1 MLLFCRQTLT
11 IIFTFLQDNI
21 FLMQH
26 HTQLQ
31 NDLSNAAQVI
41 SNQITKL
48 NKLSKKFEVMDI
60 HFRNQIVEN
69 IKGGNNI
76 RAKVLA
82 NELVNIH
89 RVHHTTRN
97 MIMSL
102 EVVALRSTIIG
113 EFTVIMDTIN
123 PTIDLI
129 KDIEKDIS
137 MVIPT
142 ANEVLNDVTNASSE
156 ILNYKVNPEV
166 KIPMHVDEDA
176 LRILNEVEQ
185 SVEEETRQ
193 KLPDIPATINVAKNK
208 IEYDT
213 LLEENEVMI

>member
-1 MLLFCRQTLT
+1 MQN
-11 IIFTFLQDNI
+11 NI
-21 FLMQH
+21 SLMQQ

-48 NKLSKKFEVMDI
+48 NKLSKKFDVMDT
-60 HFRNQIVEN
+60 HFRKQIVEN
-69 IKGGNNI
+69 IKGGKNI
-76 RAKVLA
+76 RAKALA
-82 NELVNIH
+82 SELVNIH
-89 RVHHTTRN
+89 RVQHTTKN

-113 EFTVIMDTIN
+113 EFTIIMDTIN

-142 ANEVLNDVTNASSE
+142 AHEVLNDVTNASSE
-156 ILNYKVNPEV
+156 ILNYVNPEV
-166 KIPMHVDEDA
+166 KISMHVDEEA
-176 LRILNEVEQ
+176 LKILSQVEQ

-193 KLPDIPATINVAKNK
+193 KLPDIPATINVIKNK
-208 IEYDT
+208 NEYDS

>member
-1 MLLFCRQTLT
+1 
-11 IIFTFLQDNI
+11 
-21 FLMQH
+21 MQH
-26 HTQLQ
+26 QKQFQ
-31 NDLSNAAQVI
+31 NDLSKAAQVI

-48 NKLSKKFEVMDI
+48 NKLSKKYDTMDA
-60 HFRNQIVEN
+60 HFRKQIVEN
-69 IKGGNNI
+69 VKVGNNV
-76 RAKVLA
+76 RAKALA

-89 RVHHTTRN
+89 RIQRTTRN
-97 MIMSL
+97 MGMSL

-113 EFTVIMDTIN
+113 EFALIMDTIN

-142 ANEVLNDVTNASSE
+142 AHEVLNDVTKASSE
-156 ILNYKVNPEV
+156 ILNYNVNPDL
-166 KIPMHVDEDA
+166 KITLPIDEDA
-176 LRILNEVEQ
+176 LKILSEVEH

-193 KLPDIPATINVAKNK
+193 KLPDIPATINVTKNRN
-208 IEYDT
+208 EYES

>member
-1 MLLFCRQTLT
+1 
-11 IIFTFLQDNI
+11 
-21 FLMQH
+21 MQH
-26 HTQLQ
+26 NTQLQ
-31 NDLSNAAQVI
+31 NDLSSAAQVI

-48 NKLSKKFEVMDI
+48 NKLSKKFVIMDT
-60 HFRNQIVEN
+60 HFRKQIVQN
-69 IKGGNNI
+69 IKVGNNV
-76 RAKVLA
+76 RAKALA

-89 RVHHTTRN
+89 RIQHTTKN
-97 MIMSL
+97 MVMSL

-113 EFTVIMDTIN
+113 EFAIIMDTIN

-142 ANEVLNDVTNASSE
+142 AHQVLNDVTNASSE
-156 ILNYKVNPEV
+156 ILNFNVNPEL
-166 KIPMHVDEDA
+166 KISMPVDEEA
-176 LRILNEVEQ
+176 LRILGEVEE

-193 KLPDIPATINVAKNK
+193 KLPDIPATINVMKNRN
-208 IEYDT
+208 ELES

>member
-1 MLLFCRQTLT
+1 
-11 IIFTFLQDNI
+11 
-21 FLMQH
+21 MQH
-26 HTQLQ
+26 HTQFQ
-31 NDLSNAAQVI
+31 NDISNAAQVI

-48 NKLSKKFEVMDI
+48 NKLSKKFGMMDTD
-60 HFRNQIVEN
+60 FRKQIVQN
-69 IKGGNNI
+69 IKMGNNV
-76 RAKVLA
+76 RAKALA

-89 RVHHTTRN
+89 RIQHTTKN
-97 MIMSL
+97 MVMSL

-113 EFTVIMDTIN
+113 EFAVIMDTIN

-142 ANEVLNDVTNASSE
+142 AHEVLNDVTNASSE
-156 ILNYKVNPEV
+156 ILNYNVNPDL
-166 KIPMHVDEDA
+166 KITMPIDEDA
-176 LRILNEVEQ
+176 LKILSEVEH

-193 KLPDIPATINVAKNK
+193 KLPDIPATINVTKNRN
-208 IEYDT
+208 EYES

>member
-1 MLLFCRQTLT
+1 
-11 IIFTFLQDNI
+11 
-21 FLMQH
+21 MQH
-26 HTQLQ
+26 HTQFQ

-48 NKLSKKFEVMDI
+48 NKLSKKFSMMDTD
-60 HFRNQIVEN
+60 FRKQIVQN
-69 IKGGNNI
+69 IKVGNNV
-76 RAKVLA
+76 RAKALA

-89 RVHHTTRN
+89 RIQHTTKN
-97 MIMSL
+97 MVMSL

-113 EFTVIMDTIN
+113 EFAVIMDTIN

-142 ANEVLNDVTNASSE
+142 AHEVLNDVTNASSE
-156 ILNYKVNPEV
+156 ILNYSVNPDL
-166 KIPMHVDEDA
+166 KITMPIDEDA
-176 LRILNEVEQ
+176 LKILSEVELN
-185 SVEEETRQ
+185 VEEETRQ
-193 KLPDIPATINVAKNK
+193 KLPDIPATINVTKNRN
-208 IEYDT
+208 EYES

>member
-1 MLLFCRQTLT
+1 
-11 IIFTFLQDNI
+11 
-21 FLMQH
+21 MQH
-26 HTQLQ
+26 HTQFQ

-48 NKLSKKFEVMDI
+48 NKLSKKFGMMDTD
-60 HFRNQIVEN
+60 FRKQIVQN
-69 IKGGNNI
+69 IKVGNNV
-76 RAKVLA
+76 RARALA

-89 RVHHTTRN
+89 RIQHTTRN
-97 MIMSL
+97 MVMSL

-113 EFTVIMDTIN
+113 EFAVIMDTIN

-142 ANEVLNDVTNASSE
+142 AHEVLNDVTNASSE
-156 ILNYKVNPEV
+156 VLNYNVNPDL
-166 KIPMHVDEDA
+166 KITMPIDEDA
-176 LRILNEVEQ
+176 LKILSEVEL

-193 KLPDIPATINVAKNK
+193 KLPDIPATINVTKNRN
-208 IEYDT
+208 EYESP
-213 LLEENEVMI
+213 LEENEVMI

>member
-1 MLLFCRQTLT
+1 
-11 IIFTFLQDNI
+11 
-21 FLMQH
+21 MQH
-26 HTQLQ
+26 HTQFQ

-41 SNQITKL
+41 SKQITKL
-48 NKLSKKFEVMDI
+48 NKLSKKFGMMDTD
-60 HFRNQIVEN
+60 FRKQIVQN
-69 IKGGNNI
+69 IKVGNNV
-76 RAKVLA
+76 RAKALA

-89 RVHHTTRN
+89 RIQHTTKN
-97 MIMSL
+97 MVMSL

-113 EFTVIMDTIN
+113 EFAVIMDTIN

-142 ANEVLNDVTNASSE
+142 AHEVLNDVTNASSE
-156 ILNYKVNPEV
+156 ILNYNVNPDL
-166 KIPMHVDEDA
+166 KITMPIDEDA
-176 LRILNEVEQ
+176 LKILSEVEV

-193 KLPDIPATINVAKNK
+193 KLPDIPATVNVTKNRN
-208 IEYDT
+208 EYES

>member
-1 MLLFCRQTLT
+1 
-11 IIFTFLQDNI
+11 
-21 FLMQH
+21 MQH
-26 HTQLQ
+26 NTQLQ

-48 NKLSKKFEVMDI
+48 NKLSKKFVIMDT
-60 HFRNQIVEN
+60 HFRKQIVQN
-69 IKGGNNI
+69 IKVGNNV
-76 RAKVLA
+76 RAKALA

-89 RVHHTTRN
+89 RIQHTTKN
-97 MIMSL
+97 MVMSL

-113 EFTVIMDTIN
+113 EFAIIMDTIN

-129 KDIEKDIS
+129 KDIERDIS

-142 ANEVLNDVTNASSE
+142 AHEVLNEVTNASSE
-156 ILNYKVNPEV
+156 ILNYNVNPEL
-166 KIPMHVDEDA
+166 KISMPIDEEA
-176 LRILNEVEQ
+176 LKILGEVEE

-193 KLPDIPATINVAKNK
+193 KLPNIPATINVMKNRN
-208 IEYDT
+208 ELES

>member
-1 MLLFCRQTLT
+1 
-11 IIFTFLQDNI
+11 
-21 FLMQH
+21 MQH
-26 HTQLQ
+26 NTQLQ
-31 NDLSNAAQVI
+31 NDLSSAAQVI

-48 NKLSKKFEVMDI
+48 NKLSKKFVIMDT
-60 HFRNQIVEN
+60 HFRKQIVQN
-69 IKGGNNI
+69 IKVGNNV

-89 RVHHTTRN
+89 RIQHTTKN
-97 MIMSL
+97 MVMSL

-113 EFTVIMDTIN
+113 EFAIIMDTIN

-129 KDIEKDIS
+129 KDIERDIS

-142 ANEVLNDVTNASSE
+142 AHKVLNEVTNASSE
-156 ILNYKVNPEV
+156 ILNYNVNPEL
-166 KIPMHVDEDA
+166 KISMPVDEEA
-176 LRILNEVEQ
+176 LKILGEVEE

-193 KLPDIPATINVAKNK
+193 KLPDIPATINVMKNRN
-208 IEYDT
+208 ELES

>member
-1 MLLFCRQTLT
+1 
-11 IIFTFLQDNI
+11 
-21 FLMQH
+21 MQH
-26 HTQLQ
+26 HTQFQ
-31 NDLSNAAQVI
+31 NDISNAAQVI

-48 NKLSKKFEVMDI
+48 NKLSKKFGMMDTD
-60 HFRNQIVEN
+60 FRKQIVQN
-69 IKGGNNI
+69 IKMGNNV
-76 RAKVLA
+76 RAKALA

-89 RVHHTTRN
+89 KIKHTTKN
-97 MIMSL
+97 MVMSL

-113 EFTVIMDTIN
+113 EFAVIMDTIN

-142 ANEVLNDVTNASSE
+142 AHEVLNDVTNASSE
-156 ILNYKVNPEV
+156 ILNYNVNPDL
-166 KIPMHVDEDA
+166 KITMPIDEDA
-176 LRILNEVEQ
+176 LKILSEVEL

-193 KLPDIPATINVAKNK
+193 KLPDIPATINVTKNRN
-208 IEYDT
+208 EYES

>member
-1 MLLFCRQTLT
+1 
-11 IIFTFLQDNI
+11 
-21 FLMQH
+21 MQH
-26 HTQLQ
+26 HTQFQ

-48 NKLSKKFEVMDI
+48 NKLSKKFGMMDTD
-60 HFRNQIVEN
+60 FRKQIVQN
-69 IKGGNNI
+69 IKVGNNV
-76 RAKVLA
+76 RARALA

-89 RVHHTTRN
+89 RIQHTTRN
-97 MIMSL
+97 MVMSL

-113 EFTVIMDTIN
+113 EFAVIMDTIN

-142 ANEVLNDVTNASSE
+142 AHEVLNDVTNASSE
-156 ILNYKVNPEV
+156 ILNYNVNPDL
-166 KIPMHVDEDA
+166 KITMPIDEDA
-176 LRILNEVEQ
+176 LKILSEVEL

-193 KLPDIPATINVAKNK
+193 KLPDIPATINVTKNRN
-208 IEYDT
+208 ENES

>member
-1 MLLFCRQTLT
+1 MQN
-11 IIFTFLQDNI
+11 NI

-31 NDLSNAAQVI
+31 NDLSSAAQVI

-48 NKLSKKFEVMDI
+48 NKLSKKFDMMDT
-60 HFRNQIVEN
+60 HFRKQIVQN
-69 IKGGNNI
+69 IKAGNNI
-76 RAKVLA
+76 RAKALA
-82 NELVNIH
+82 SELVNIH
-89 RVHHTTRN
+89 KIQHTTKN
-97 MIMSL
+97 MAMSL

-113 EFTVIMDTIN
+113 EFAVIMDTIN

-142 ANEVLNDVTNASSE
+142 AHEVLNDVTNASSE
-156 ILNYKVNPEV
+156 ILNYNVNPEV
-166 KIPMHVDEDA
+166 KISMPVDEEA
-176 LRILNEVEQ
+176 LKILSEVEQ

-193 KLPDIPATINVAKNK
+193 KLPDIPATINVVKNRNQ
-208 IEYDT
+208 YDS
-213 LLEENEVMI
+213 LVEENEVMI

>member
-1 MLLFCRQTLT
+1 
-11 IIFTFLQDNI
+11 
-21 FLMQH
+21 MQH
-26 HTQLQ
+26 HPQFQ

-48 NKLSKKFEVMDI
+48 NKLSKKFGMMDTD
-60 HFRNQIVEN
+60 FRKQIVQN
-69 IKGGNNI
+69 IKVGNNV
-76 RAKVLA
+76 RAKALA

-89 RVHHTTRN
+89 RIQHTTRN
-97 MIMSL
+97 MVMSL

-113 EFTVIMDTIN
+113 EFALIMDTIN

-142 ANEVLNDVTNASSE
+142 AHEVLNDVTKASSE
-156 ILNYKVNPEV
+156 ILNYNVNPDL
-166 KIPMHVDEDA
+166 KITLPIDEDA
-176 LRILNEVEQ
+176 LKILSEVEH

-193 KLPDIPATINVAKNK
+193 KLPDIPATINVTKNRN
-208 IEYDT
+208 EYES